1 MTAIVTRNYDRARE
15 VLETNKGALTRAL
28 LIREV
33 FDVDQVKQL
42 AKGLPL
48 EDPVAAEAPQ
58 SPADGETDH
67 PDARPTI
74 ARTVT
79 R

>member
-1 MTAIVTRNYDRARE
+1 MTLNYDRARE
-15 VLETNKGALTRAL
+15 VLETDKGALTRIAEAL
-28 LIREV
+28 LIRKV
-33 FDVDQVKQL
+33 FDADQVKQI

-58 SPADGETDH
+58 TPADGETDH

-74 ARTVT
+74 ARTVA